1 MGGEFLNHYSFP
13 VSQVSYKI
21 QHCQKE
27 EVAIL
32 ERVVGAGHTKE
43 MTFEQR
49 PKPEDLKDTRKRTP
63 GK

>member
-1 MGGEFLNHYSFP
+1 MGGEFLNHCSFP

-21 QHCQKE
+21 HCQKE

-43 MTFEQR
+43 MIFEQR
-49 PKPEDLKDTRKRTP
+49 PKPEDLKDTRKCTP